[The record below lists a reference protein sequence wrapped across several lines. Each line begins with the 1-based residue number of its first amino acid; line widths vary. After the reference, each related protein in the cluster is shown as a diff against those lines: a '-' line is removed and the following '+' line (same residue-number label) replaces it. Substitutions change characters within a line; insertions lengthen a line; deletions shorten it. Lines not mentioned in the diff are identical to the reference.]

1 MLEYYQQHPGLA
13 ILLFALAILTL
24 FVWFIAAKASAK
36 RSKENRDIME
46 KVKRESNIRN
56 KYAILTSSLIEDAPE
71 EELFMGVGLNLQKR
85 VADKEDMACE
95 FDSLTAPQKHIY
107 CLYIFIEDA
116 TEKASDFF
124 VNNTAPLTT
133 TALEGARVLFEKEI
147 ADDLEHL
154 FNAYDDDNETVSC
167 IPEEIEEINKKMAPL
182 INGGTIDNICGK
194 YIKENAESFIK

>member
-1 MLEYYQQHPGLA
+1 MLEYYQQRPGLA
-13 ILLFALAILTL
+13 LLLFALVILTL
-24 FVWFIAAKASAK
+24 FVWFMAARASAK
-36 RSKENRDIME
+36 RSKENRNIME
-46 KVKRESNIRN
+46 KIKKENTIRN
-56 KYAILTSSLIEDAPE
+56 KYAILTSSLIGDAPE

-85 VADKEDMACE
+85 VADKEDMAGE

-107 CLYIFIEDA
+107 CLYTFVEDA

-124 VNNTAPLTT
+124 ANNTAPLTT

-154 FNAYDDDNETVSC
+154 FNAYDDNNEIVSC
-167 IPEEIEEINKKMAPL
+167 IPEEIGKINKKMAPF
-182 INGGTIDNICGK
+182 ITEGTIDSICGK